1 MIGVVH
7 FSSFKSREQFVSA
20 VGYNQ
25 SQCKTV
31 SRYSE
36 GYDISEFKKEE
47 NGFVTWQFYI
57 PASSGD
63 TSLPVGNRHTQ
74 NHSNKKLIKV
84 KQFPSLNYKIL
95 QHPMRLQ
102 VPSVTSYIISTD

>member
-1 MIGVVH
+1 MIRVVH
-7 FSSFKSREQFVSA
+7 FSPLKSLEQFVSA

-36 GYDISEFKKEE
+36 IYDILVFKKEE
-47 NGFVTWQFYI
+47 NGFVTWQFYLA
-57 PASSGD
+57 ASYSD

-74 NHSNKKLIKV
+74 NHRNKKLLKV
-84 KQFPSLNYKIL
+84 KQFSSLNYKIL
-95 QHPMRLQ
+95 QHPIGLQ
-102 VPSVTSYIISTD
+102 VLSVT